1 MTNDFEF
8 PLIVCLVVATIWL
21 TIDINANKNKSW
33 ANDPLVG
40 LSWACLVLGTLV
52 VVIAYLL
59 E

>member
-40 LSWACLVLGTLV
+40 LSWACFVLGTLV
-52 VVIAYLL
+52 VTIAYLL
-59 E
+59 K

>member
-1 MTNDFEF
+1 MDFEF
-8 PLIVCLVVATIWL
+8 TLIVCLIISAVWV

-52 VVIAYLL
+52 VIIAYLL
-59 E
+59 K